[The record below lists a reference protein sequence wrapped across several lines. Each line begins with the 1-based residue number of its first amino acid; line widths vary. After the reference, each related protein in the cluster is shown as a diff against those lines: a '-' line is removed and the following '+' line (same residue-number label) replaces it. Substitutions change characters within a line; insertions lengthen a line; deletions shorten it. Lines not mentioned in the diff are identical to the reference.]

1 LLVEILTA
9 FSLVL
14 VIEGLLP
21 SINPDLYKAAMKSV
35 LEIPSRHL
43 RLMGLSSMIAGVV
56 VLTLVR

>member
-1 LLVEILTA
+1 MLVEILTA

-35 LEIPSRHL
+35 LEISPWHL